1 MDLTTLK
8 LGYYSAAVAFIA
20 IIGFD
25 ISQILQV
32 IGVLKFPYDA
42 ILIYGFSLLIPVP
55 FILAMLA
62 LHYSTSNE
70 KKIWSHAALI
80 FTVLYAAY
88 VLVNYVV
95 QLATVIPMTLR
106 GALEEVRILDQ
117 TPHSLFW
124 NIDAMGYIFMGLATL
139 CGAFV
144 FAKEGLEKWVRWFF
158 LANFWMTPIISF
170 VYFYPIFSIPL
181 LIVAS
186 PWIITASGSL
196 LFLALVF
203 KQRMGNQASRR

>member
-1 MDLTTLK
+1 MDLSTIR
-8 LGYYSAAVAFIA
+8 LGYYAAAAAFIA
-20 IIGFD
+20 SIGFD
-25 ISQILQV
+25 VAQTLQV

-55 FILAMLA
+55 FIFAMLA
-62 LHYSTSNE
+62 LHYTTASD

-88 VLVNYVV
+88 VSLNYVV

-106 GALEEVRILDQ
+106 GRLDEVRVLDQ

-124 NIDAMGYIFMGLATL
+124 DIDAMGYIFMGLATL
-139 CGAFV
+139 CGAAV
-144 FAKEGLEKWVRWFF
+144 FAKHGLEKWVRWFF
-158 LANFWMTPIISF
+158 LANFWMTPVIAV
-170 VYFYPIFSIPL
+170 VYFYPTFSIPL
-181 LIVAS
+181 LIAAS

-196 LFLALVF
+196 LLLALFF
-203 KQRMGNQASRR
+203 KQRIGNGIN